1 MQISFIGLARPKSI
15 AFPGRLGARG
25 WAGVS
30 CLLPPSALQPD
41 VFFRSGIF
49 ATSSQKLRE
58 HRRRRRTGVAEVAGR
73 DNVLLEG
80 AGEGRRLTEGPR
92 WPVLDPGAGQQG
104 GRRPARASP
113 APSLRT
119 EGRGPR
125 SPWPAV
131 RPPPPHRGR
140 SRAQRPSGPHPRGD
154 TGLCCNQTRA
164 SLLLLER
171 KTSISLRAPSTPLST
186 TAASEK
192 GGAPSPQ
199 SWADPTPEPAAPS
212 GPRTAN
218 RVQPSSESRCRE
230 PEPLRQSQAHCFLR
244 PCASQAQFA
253 MNPELAEV
261 LQAGRKGSSCPY
273 LPALKGESG
282 KAGLSQRRNSH
293 PDPAMAR
300 SLGGA

>member
-113 APSLRT
+113 ALSLCT

-140 SRAQRPSGPHPRGD
+140 SRAQKALWSAPERRHRP
-154 TGLCCNQTRA
+154 
-164 SLLLLER
+164 LL
-171 KTSISLRAPSTPLST
+171 
-186 TAASEK
+186 
-192 GGAPSPQ
+192 Q
-199 SWADPTPEPAAPS
+199 SDPGKPPP
-212 GPRTAN
+212 PRTEDFYLLKGTEHAALHHGRLRERRGPISPVLGRPHAGASSSFRAQN
-218 RVQPSSESRCRE
+218 RQPGS
-230 PEPLRQSQAHCFLR
+230 AFLR
-244 PCASQAQFA
+244 EQMP
-253 MNPELAEV
+253 
-261 LQAGRKGSSCPY
+261 
-273 LPALKGESG
+273 
-282 KAGLSQRRNSH
+282 
-293 PDPAMAR
+293 
-300 SLGGA
+300 